1 MENHTEGDADSAIQA
16 FVEEDE
22 NQIFHRDERH
32 AQRAEEEEEE
42 EAEELHLMGTKEVAI
57 AGHNEHTT
65 TLVVV
70 ETEPYLIA
78 LA

>member
-22 NQIFHRDERH
+22 NQIFHRDEWH
-32 AQRAEEEEEE
+32 AQRAEEE
-42 EAEELHLMGTKEVAI
+42 EAEELHLMGTKEVAV
-57 AGHNEHTT
+57 AGHSEHTT
-65 TLVVV
+65 KLVVV
-70 ETEPYLIA
+70 EREPYLIA